1 MIRQTPVYLYDAKN
15 PPYGEFSN
23 LYPCEFQVSAAELF
37 LKEKNIDPEL
47 RNKSITVNSAEQA
60 ITWMKA
66 ILMNDSKSALLIEQ
80 AKAKEVTPVDEQ
92 KWKQWRER
100 ITIYVL
106 TQKFSSSKDL
116 YKVLEQTMG
125 RDIVEAGPR
134 ESIWGVGI
142 DVSEVQSENLF
153 GRALVIVRESLAEQH
168 FLLR

>member
-1 MIRQTPVYLYDAKN
+1 MTSFRVCI
-15 PPYGEFSN
+15 
-23 LYPCEFQVSAAELF
+23 
-37 LKEKNIDPEL
+37 NI
-47 RNKSITVNSAEQA
+47 
-60 ITWMKA
+60 
-66 ILMNDSKSALLIEQ
+66 Q